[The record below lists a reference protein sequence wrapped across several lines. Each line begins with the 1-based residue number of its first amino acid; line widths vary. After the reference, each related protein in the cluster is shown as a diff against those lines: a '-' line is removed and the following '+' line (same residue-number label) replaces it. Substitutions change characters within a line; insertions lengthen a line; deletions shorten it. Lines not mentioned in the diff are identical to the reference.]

1 MPDISQYYQ
10 QNAFSMNDDPTNFN
24 DHEYQNLGY
33 LLVSSV
39 YQMLTLQHYKSIFFK
54 NRDFEFRLLYHFS
67 MCQHLKVVCFQQRS
81 FS

>member
-33 LLVSSV
+33 LLVSSG
-39 YQMLTLQHYKSIFFK
+39 YQMLTLQI
-54 NRDFEFRLLYHFS
+54 
-67 MCQHLKVVCFQQRS
+67 
-81 FS
+81 